1 MWFVVVNVVFV
12 SGNVNVVFVDCGCQC
27 VANENVNVWIDIC
40 ENVDVYIDIPDES
53 DVYEICYLVNC
64 GN

>member
-1 MWFVVVNVVFV
+1 VKVFH
-12 SGNVNVVFVDCGCQC
+12 FD
-27 VANENVNVWIDIC
+27 ANGNVNVWIDIC
-40 ENVDVYIDIPDES
+40 ENVDVDIDIPDES

>member
-1 MWFVVVNVVFV
+1 V
-12 SGNVNVVFVDCGCQC
+12 SGNVNVVFVVCGCQC
-27 VANENVNVWIDIC
+27 VANGNANVWIDIC